1 MRGPVPPTRIYIHV
15 EDHTLG
21 EIAVNHF
28 NQPYRGAD
36 RVLGLVSELFVAAF
50 ASASKIFKRLID

>member
-1 MRGPVPPTRIYIHV
+1 MHGPVQPIRIYIHV
-15 EDHTLG
+15 LFHRLG
-21 EIAVNHF
+21 AIAVNHF

>member
-1 MRGPVPPTRIYIHV
+1 MRGPVPPILIYIHIGS
-15 EDHTLG
+15 HTLG

-50 ASASKIFKRLID
+50 ATASKSFKGLID